1 MPRMSALEASFCR
14 SAPWRLVT
22 RRMLPWA
29 TQSSSFAGDVL
40 ELGGGSGAMAKAIA
54 ETHPRV
60 RLTTTDTDPA
70 MVEAAQQLLAGSA
83 VQTRQAD
90 ATRLPFADESFD
102 TVLSFLML
110 HHVIDWER
118 ALAEAARVL
127 RPGGSFVGYD
137 LLYSRAAAWLHRID
151 RSPHRLFDASE
162 VPPALEGAGLEPLRV
177 RRSFGLVRFVAV
189 KPA

>member
-14 SAPWRLVT
+14 SAPWRLLA
-22 RRMLPWA
+22 RRVLPWA
-29 TQSSSFAGDVL
+29 TQGSSLAGRVL
-40 ELGGGSGAMAKAIA
+40 EIGGGGGAMAQAIIEA
-54 ETHPRV
+54 APHV
-60 RLTTTDTDPA
+60 SLTTTDTDPA
-70 MVEAAQQLLAGSA
+70 MVRAARRLLAGSA
-83 VQTRQAD
+83 VETLEAD

-110 HHVIDWER
+110 HHVIDWEQ

-137 LLYSRAAAWLHRID
+137 LLSSRAAAWVHRVD
-151 RSPHRLFDASE
+151 RSPHRLIDAKE
-162 VPPALEGAGLEPLRV
+162 VEPALREVGLAPLRV
-177 RRSFGLVRFVAV
+177 RFSFGVVRFVAL